1 MKKLKKVIRIT
12 FMVLIILLA
21 AAGAGF
27 GAMLPNV
34 RRYQDAEVQIELV
47 EEREEEDEDQM
58 KENME

>member
-1 MKKLKKVIRIT
+1 MIRVI
-12 FMVLIILLA
+12 FMVLFILMA
-21 AAGAGF
+21 ATAAGF

-47 EEREEEDEDQM
+47 EEREEEDEGQM

>member
-1 MKKLKKVIRIT
+1 
-12 FMVLIILLA
+12 MVLIILMA
-21 AAGAGF
+21 AVGAGF